1 MRWIAALAGITTVQ
15 SDARTASYRLPDV
28 SGRGS
33 FENAFAPRSRR
44 HIVTLARTYLAKNNV
59 VTLFCVLAKKM
70 LGALIPAPSAKL

>member
-44 HIVTLARTYLAKNNV
+44 HIVTLARTYL
-59 VTLFCVLAKKM
+59 TLNDIILYQFACVYYYERA
-70 LGALIPAPSAKL
+70 GS